1 MRLVLSVYP
10 FIDVE
15 SSREVKSVT
24 QSHTA
29 SAGLSLDV
37 ILSGAYLNTTQYH
50 HVGWARRRGH
60 EMNVS

>member
-37 ILSGAYLNTTQYH
+37 ILSGACFEHYTIPPCG
-50 HVGWARRRGH
+50 VGQKERP
-60 EMNVS
+60 